1 MRRLAYKIKKAK
13 YAHYI
18 LMNFELEA
26 KWINEFKSM
35 LDKDER
41 VIRHLVIKRD
51 AAITED
57 CPPPP
62 EFHTLRAGVDDYSE
76 EDDMDDYDSED
87 EMDWDDEDGLDD
99 YGDDIEDGIIIVN
112 SDDDEDDSESKVTKS
127 AATSSRGLSNR
138 TKKING

>member
-1 MRRLAYKIKKAK
+1 
-13 YAHYI
+13 
-18 LMNFELEA
+18 MNFELEA

-35 LDKDER
+35 LDMDER

-62 EFHTLRAGVDDYSE
+62 EFHTLRAGVDADSE

-87 EMDWDDEDGLDD
+87 EMDWDDEDELDD
-99 YGDDIEDGIIIVN
+99 NGDDIEDAIIIVN
-112 SDDDEDDSESKVTKS
+112 GDDENSESKATKS
-127 AATSSRGLSNR
+127 AATGSKGLRNR
-138 TKKING
+138 TKK